1 MLRLEGFLATG
12 LAGCTAPVADS
23 RPTTPDADAFD
34 AVTRRAARIVGG
46 RARPAVVVLQPVD
59 GATSGTAWFIDE
71 GHLVTNAHV
80 LDELP
85 GDAIEA
91 RLIDGRTVDVAV
103 ARRRATPNL
112 ALLSAELEPPATL
125 QPGDSTSLTA
135 SQPLVQIGH
144 VQLGY

>member
-1 MLRLEGFLATG
+1 
-12 LAGCTAPVADS
+12 
-23 RPTTPDADAFD
+23 
-34 AVTRRAARIVGG
+34 VGR

-59 GATSGTAWFIDE
+59 GATSGTAWFIDK

-91 RLIDGRTVDVAV
+91 RFIDGRTVDVAV
-103 ARRRATPNL
+103 ARRRATPDL

-135 SQPLVQIGH
+135 GQPLVQIGH
-144 VQLGY
+144 VRLGY